1 MCFESAR
8 DDKLSEPPVTDAYV
22 AALWEY
28 PTLCVALFGVQFL
41 SPEGQRLY
49 EEAGI
54 DQEMAQALEKARDEG
69 LLLNR
74 PLMSPEGPL
83 LLQYWR
89 SYDALDRWA
98 RRQPHSRWWRWLME
112 NMGKGIGFY
121 HEIYQPR
128 AAEAIYEHGTQPV
141 GPALFSAL
149 QYVKGGE
156 GHSRERQR
164 RFATAADE
172 RAAAHSDPSDRGQ

>member
-1 MCFESAR
+1 M
-8 DDKLSEPPVTDAYV
+8 
-22 AALWEY
+22 
-28 PTLCVALFGVQFL
+28 QFL

-54 DQEMAQALEKARDEG
+54 DTEMMQALEKARDEG

-89 SYDALDRWA
+89 SYDTLDRWA
-98 RRQPHSRWWRWLME
+98 RRQPHSRWWRWLLE
-112 NMGKGIGFY
+112 NIGKGIGFY

-128 AAEAIYEHGTQPV
+128 AAEAIYEHGTHPV
-141 GPALFSAL
+141 GPALFSSL
-149 QYVKGGE
+149 QHVKGGE
-156 GHSRERQR
+156 GHSQERQR
-164 RFATAADE
+164 RFAAA
-172 RAAAHSDPSDRGQ
+172 SDARVSAEPDALDRGQ